1 MYAQK
6 ETHIAHAKRLRMK
19 ESDRILAMEEEL
31 HKFHVDIRSGEDD
44 IYIRGN
50 QTYVCEK
57 ELYGH
62 NDHRIVMALCIA
74 GLCANK
80 EIIIDGAQAI
90 NKSYPSFF
98 EDIISI
104 QGKVEYI

>member
-1 MYAQK
+1 MFVK
-6 ETHIAHAKRLRMK
+6 
-19 ESDRILAMEEEL
+19 
-31 HKFHVDIRSGEDD
+31 
-44 IYIRGN
+44 
-50 QTYVCEK
+50 K

-90 NKSYPSFF
+90 NKKLSFLF

>member
-44 IYIRGN
+44 IYIKG
-50 QTYVCEK
+50 
-57 ELYGH
+57 
-62 NDHRIVMALCIA
+62 
-74 GLCANK
+74 
-80 EIIIDGAQAI
+80 
-90 NKSYPSFF
+90 KSN
-98 EDIISI
+98 ICL
-104 QGKVEYI
+104 